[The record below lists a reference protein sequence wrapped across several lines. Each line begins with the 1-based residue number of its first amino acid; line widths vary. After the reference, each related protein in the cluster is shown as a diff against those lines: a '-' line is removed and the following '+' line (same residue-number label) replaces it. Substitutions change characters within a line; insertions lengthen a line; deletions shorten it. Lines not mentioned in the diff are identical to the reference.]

1 MSEIKIELMEVN
13 IHVLPNRGWGNGYV
27 HIPSG
32 HPSLV
37 HIVDLEWCGYMQ
49 MPGFP
54 EEITY
59 SQWNDDKSYY
69 IIGFDTCHSYN
80 TSKDDEAYVRNSCE
94 EIKTIIEN
102 FTAKDAKAY
111 AEEMISIYS
120 LKFKDYL

>member
-1 MSEIKIELMEVN
+1 MSEIKIELKQN
-13 IHVLPNRGWGNGYV
+13 DTNRGWGNGYV
-27 HIPSG
+27 HIPKG

-37 HIVDLEWCGYMQ
+37 CLIDFKWYDYMQ

-69 IIGFDTCHSYN
+69 VIGFDTAHGYN
-80 TSKDDEAYVRNSCE
+80 NSSHDEAYVRNSCE

-111 AEEMISIYS
+111 AEEMISLYS